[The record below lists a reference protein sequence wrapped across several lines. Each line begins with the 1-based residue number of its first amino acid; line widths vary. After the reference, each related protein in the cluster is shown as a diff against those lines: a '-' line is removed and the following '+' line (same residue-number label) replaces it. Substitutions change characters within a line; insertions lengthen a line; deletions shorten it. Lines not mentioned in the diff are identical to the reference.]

1 MQNMKILSIFFG
13 IIFLMSFASAVEPE
27 FIFEKNSTPILT
39 FSCNDG
45 NTGARCDSSYDC
57 NLNVNYPN
65 GSLLFNNSAADRVG
79 DGLYALSLE
88 NITQNG
94 FYIYN
99 GVCTNG
105 TTSGTSD
112 DLFFRVTESGQVF
125 SEGQGI
131 ASLGIIASIMAIC
144 FFFLIFG
151 YKFTNN
157 PKTYPLALLF
167 VIISIFLVL
176 YALQLGLQY
185 SVDILE
191 YPGLSD
197 LQSSIYV
204 SVLFL
209 VTFVGLISF
218 IFMMIAFIREFGK
231 GKMMKNFGEGFDP
244 LTQTYK

>member
-1 MQNMKILSIFFG
+1 MRNMKLLPFLFG
-13 IIFLMSFASAVEPE
+13 IIFLMSFVSAVEPE

-65 GSLLFNNSAADRVG
+65 GSLLFNNSATDRVG
-79 DGLYALSLE
+79 DGLYALPLE
-88 NITQNG
+88 NLTANG

-105 TTSGTSD
+105 TDSGTSN

-131 ASLGIIASIMAIC
+131 ASLGIITSIMAIC

-204 SVLFL
+204 SVLYL
-209 VTFVGLISF
+209 ITFVGLISF

-231 GKMMKNFGEGFDP
+231 GKMTKNYGAGFDP
-244 LTQTYK
+244 ITQTYK